1 MYEDL
6 EKIATLKFG
15 KEMESISAQTRD
27 RVREMQNEYAARSGA
42 SGVRS
47 GQQEAAI
54 GRAQMEG
61 AERLVQRF
69 FEIWV
74 DLDME

>member
-42 SGVRS
+42 SGSGVGSKKPPSVAHKWRVRS
-47 GQQEAAI
+47 G
-54 GRAQMEG
+54 
-61 AERLVQRF
+61 
-69 FEIWV
+69 
-74 DLDME
+74 